1 MKMNAFF
8 IATWWSILLVIA
20 AFVTFLSLPV
30 RACSIPVFRYA
41 LERWHAD
48 AYEVFVF
55 HQGYLSSKDQAMVDR
70 LQKTSSD
77 GTSRANVIV
86 KTVNLEAS
94 PDETMQKLW
103 QAQNAPELQETT
115 DDFVLPPWMVVR
127 YPRFSRTSEDAWS
140 GQFTSA
146 AVEALLDSPTRK
158 EIARRILEGE
168 TAVWVLLESGIQQQ
182 DDAAAHLLESQ
193 LKKMEETLEISVPEV
208 DDIVDM
214 AYTQA
219 SSDLHVKFSMVR
231 LSRNGPSEQIFV
243 QMLLHTEWDIKMVLK
258 PMVFPIF
265 GRGRALYALV
275 GDGINED
282 NIERACSFLVG
293 WCSCEIKALN
303 PGIDILMSV
312 NWDDMIAE
320 QLVEYYSET
329 PLIIGSSESA
339 TTRGKNPSALKRN
352 ILIVMLAQ
360 FLIVAIVTCTV
371 LWRKKQN
378 RS

>member
-8 IATWWSILLVIA
+8 IATLCDILLVSA

-30 RACSIPVFRYA
+30 CACSIPVFRYA

-70 LQKTSSD
+70 LQKASSD
-77 GTSRANVIV
+77 GASRANVIV
-86 KTVNLEAS
+86 KTVDLEAS
-94 PDETMQKLW
+94 PDETMPKLW
-103 QAQNAPELQETT
+103 KAQDAPEL
-115 DDFVLPPWMVVR
+115 PWIVVR
-127 YPRFSRTSEDAWS
+127 YPRFSRISEDAWS
-140 GQFTSA
+140 GHFTAA

-352 ILIVMLAQ
+352 ILIVMLSQ

-371 LWRKKQN
+371 LWRKKQRN
-378 RS
+378 RH